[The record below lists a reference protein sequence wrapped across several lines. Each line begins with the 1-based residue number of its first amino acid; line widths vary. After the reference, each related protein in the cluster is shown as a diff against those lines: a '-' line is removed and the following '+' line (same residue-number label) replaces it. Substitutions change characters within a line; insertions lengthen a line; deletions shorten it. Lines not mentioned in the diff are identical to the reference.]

1 MTDHNQELFVEY
13 FLGKDKD
20 SMGDEFISFDCEEI
34 SYSTTFDRYIYIRI
48 YFYDRIGIMHK
59 RINLRELLN
68 LFIADGY
75 FKYQTNY
82 IHSKL

>member
-20 SMGDEFISFDCEEI
+20 SMGDEFISNDNEELF
-34 SYSTTFDRYIYIRI
+34 YSSTLDWYIYVRI
-48 YFYDRIGIMHK
+48 YFYDKPGIMHK

-75 FKYQTNY
+75 YKY
-82 IHSKL
+82 